1 VHSAAALRLG
11 YVRAVGPVDLRRRAP
26 GAKAPVLI
34 LGFNAGLEDLLH
46 PRRQRQGQRQRQRL
60 ALRAFVVPTLR
71 QAQGRLLR
79 KRREGWGTRFVS
91 CGGEVKVPVPRLFK
105 ERRDK
110 DGPPGIDPPF
120 AKLIR
125 GGWFAKVFFMSDRV
139 MSESAMSES
148 TEQIRE
154 LLDSVYRVDS
164 GRILATLI
172 RLLGDFDLAEEA
184 MHEAFAAALSL
195 WPKSGVPG
203 NPRPWLISTARFK
216 AIDTLRRRARFDAS
230 QDEFVRYFEAQ
241 SISAERSNKNEE
253 HGLEDDY
260 LEDDR
265 LRLIFTCCHPSLAPD
280 ARVALTLREVCGL
293 TTEEIAKA
301 FLITPRTLAQRV
313 VRAKAKIR
321 ETPIRYEVPTPG
333 ELPERLGA
341 VLQVIYLVF
350 NEGYSAAAGAEVTRA
365 ELTGEAI
372 RLGRLLVELH
382 LTELGPE
389 PEVIG
394 LLSLMLLQESR
405 RAARNSPTG
414 ELILLEN
421 QDRALW
427 NREQIAEG
435 VALLEKALQ
444 YRQKSRRF
452 GSYTLQAA
460 IAAVHAE
467 AESVARTDWRQIVA
481 LYDRLL
487 QVQPSP
493 VVQLNRAVAIAMR
506 DGPEA
511 GLTNI
516 DAVLEHGEL
525 ANYYLAH
532 SARADMCRRLG
543 RTAEARASYEKALA
557 LTQQEPER
565 QFLQER
571 IRQLK

>member
-1 VHSAAALRLG
+1 
-11 YVRAVGPVDLRRRAP
+11 
-26 GAKAPVLI
+26 
-34 LGFNAGLEDLLH
+34 
-46 PRRQRQGQRQRQRL
+46 
-60 ALRAFVVPTLR
+60 
-71 QAQGRLLR
+71 
-79 KRREGWGTRFVS
+79 
-91 CGGEVKVPVPRLFK
+91 
-105 ERRDK
+105 
-110 DGPPGIDPPF
+110 
-120 AKLIR
+120 
-125 GGWFAKVFFMSDRV
+125 
-139 MSESAMSES
+139 MSEPSPEQVRD
-148 TEQIRE
+148 QIRE
-154 LLDSVYRVDS
+154 LLDSLYRVES

-195 WPKSGVPG
+195 WPTSGVPG

-230 QDEFVRYFEAQ
+230 QDELARYFEAQ
-241 SISAERSNKNEE
+241 SSSAERSNSNSNAEDS
-253 HGLEDDY
+253 LEDDR

-265 LRLIFTCCHPSLAPD
+265 LRLIFTCCHPSLAPE

-301 FLITPRTLAQRV
+301 FLTTPRTLAQRI

-321 ETPIRYEVPTPG
+321 ETPIPYEVPTPQ

-372 RLGRLLVELH
+372 RLGRLLMELR
-382 LTELGPE
+382 PE
-389 PEVIG
+389 PEGVGREIMGAEIMG

-405 RAARNSPTG
+405 RAARTSPTG

-421 QDRALW
+421 QDRSLW

-435 VALLEKALQ
+435 VALLEKALK
-444 YRQKSRRF
+444 YGQKSRRF

-481 LYDRLL
+481 LYNQLVRI
-487 QVQPSP
+487 QPSP

-511 GLTNI
+511 GLKHI

-543 RTAEARASYEKALA
+543 RTAEARSSYEKALA

>member
-1 VHSAAALRLG
+1 MPMVLEIDPTQAARPDFQSHDLGTLPRSA
-11 YVRAVGPVDLRRRAP
+11 
-26 GAKAPVLI
+26 
-34 LGFNAGLEDLLH
+34 
-46 PRRQRQGQRQRQRL
+46 
-60 ALRAFVVPTLR
+60 
-71 QAQGRLLR
+71 
-79 KRREGWGTRFVS
+79 
-91 CGGEVKVPVPRLFK
+91 
-105 ERRDK
+105 
-110 DGPPGIDPPF
+110 GIDPPF
-120 AKLIR
+120 AKLIWGR
-125 GGWFAKVFFMSDRV
+125 WFAKVVV
-139 MSESAMSES
+139 MSEPS

-154 LLDSVYRVDS
+154 LLDSLYRVDS

-184 MHEAFAAALSL
+184 MHEAFAAALSV
-195 WPKSGVPG
+195 WPSSGVPD

-230 QDEFVRYFEAQ
+230 QDELARHLEAQ
-241 SISAERSNKNEE
+241 WSSAERSNEEDSLEE
-253 HGLEDDY
+253 HG

-265 LRLIFTCCHPSLAPD
+265 LRLIFTCCHPSLPPEAH
-280 ARVALTLREVCGL
+280 VALTLREVCGL

-301 FLITPRTLAQRV
+301 FLTTPRTLAQRI

-321 ETPIRYEVPTPG
+321 ETRIPYEVPSPQ

-372 RLGRLLVELH
+372 RLGRLL
-382 LTELGPE
+382 TELRPE

-405 RAARNSPTG
+405 HAARSSPTG

-421 QDRALW
+421 QDRSLW

-435 VALLEKALQ
+435 VALLEKAL
-444 YRQKSRRF
+444 KSRRF

-467 AESVARTDWRQIVA
+467 AESVAATDWRQIVA
-481 LYDRLL
+481 LYNRL
-487 QVQPSP
+487 VRIQPSP

-511 GLTNI
+511 GLRHI
-516 DAVLEHGEL
+516 DAVLEDGVL